1 MDARISL
8 FPEKSILSSTFSSYC
23 ALVHVGKFHQKLTF
37 SQTHLS
43 EMNPR
48 RAKQVINTFPSL
60 SCSNYCAIFHLY
72 NVQFSTSLGV
82 SSATCVRTFLR
93 LPTIFS
99 VLLSPPQG
107 EAFDSDE
114 NGVAC
119 SIFPAFFEAP
129 SQYIGPLLR
138 FIYGKTTCYA
148 SFVTPFRRDS
158 LTLMKESFI
167 FETPSQC
174 CFFADRPLAQDLT
187 HPQEPTTPSAL
198 LWTRV

>member
-1 MDARISL
+1 MPFFETEINQDRDGRKDQFVPREINTFLHLLLLLRTCPRGQIS
-8 FPEKSILSSTFSSYC
+8 P
-23 ALVHVGKFHQKLTF
+23 KLTF
-37 SQTHLS
+37 CQTHLS

-93 LPTIFS
+93 LPTIFF

-119 SIFPAFFEAP
+119 SIFSAFFEPP

-138 FIYGKTTCYA
+138 FI
-148 SFVTPFRRDS
+148 
-158 LTLMKESFI
+158 
-167 FETPSQC
+167 
-174 CFFADRPLAQDLT
+174 
-187 HPQEPTTPSAL
+187 
-198 LWTRV
+198 

>member
-1 MDARISL
+1 MPFFETEINQDRDGRKDQFVPREINTFLHLLLLLRTFPRGQIS
-8 FPEKSILSSTFSSYC
+8 P
-23 ALVHVGKFHQKLTF
+23 KLTL

-114 NGVAC
+114 H
-119 SIFPAFFEAP
+119 
-129 SQYIGPLLR
+129 SQLFLKCPVNI
-138 FIYGKTTCYA
+138 
-148 SFVTPFRRDS
+148 
-158 LTLMKESFI
+158 
-167 FETPSQC
+167 
-174 CFFADRPLAQDLT
+174 
-187 HPQEPTTPSAL
+187 SAL
-198 LWTRV
+198 C

>member
-1 MDARISL
+1 MGVAWVCDVCFPLARLSNVSAHTVAQRTGQTVRSQRNQYKCPTAQFSLWFYKSWEIFAKKVPFFETEINQDRDERKDQFVPREINTFLHLLLLLRTCPRGQIS
-8 FPEKSILSSTFSSYC
+8 P
-23 ALVHVGKFHQKLTF
+23 KLTF

-107 EAFDSDE
+107 K
-114 NGVAC
+114 
-119 SIFPAFFEAP
+119 
-129 SQYIGPLLR
+129 PLTR
-138 FIYGKTTCYA
+138 
-148 SFVTPFRRDS
+148 
-158 LTLMKESFI
+158 MKME
-167 FETPSQC
+167 
-174 CFFADRPLAQDLT
+174 
-187 HPQEPTTPSAL
+187 
-198 LWTRV
+198 